1 MIKKLTSILLF
12 LIAVSPAFSQ
22 VIRDNPNRLFQLAR
36 SFETEGEMAKA
47 HDIYL
52 ELYNKNPEN
61 FNYFNSL
68 VRSSISLKKYNE
80 VEKICRAKLKKN
92 PYDANAYGILGT
104 AYYMQNKRDSAY
116 AVWDK
121 AVNLKKNNEVNY
133 RIIANYALQ
142 NRAFEKALAYL
153 KKAKEISRD
162 PAGASFDIA
171 NIYSMTMD
179 YKSAS
184 AEYCGILLKKP
195 NMFPIVERTIDKLL
209 SSQNAAKEITETFE
223 NCAAEHDENP
233 VIQKL
238 LVNIYKI
245 TGEKEKAFELIKKID
260 SAEDDNGR
268 AVLDFAVRS
277 LQSGDLEIAEKAYR
291 YLLENNENSSYLE
304 KAKFGLAK
312 SLIEK
317 NRERSGGEF
326 QEDLPLFPKKEIP
339 SEVKEAIDLLGQISG
354 NAQNGKLALSAKMLT
369 AEVCAEYPEKYPQ
382 AVSISEEIL
391 HSAKNS
397 KYSVNALLLLGKTA
411 LREGKLKK
419 AEKYFSAV
427 ARNRSVKPE
436 KKNEANYYLGKI
448 KYYNA
453 KFTEALKRLALSSN
467 YLKGDFTNDAI
478 KLKSFISIFKND
490 SLNLAEFAKGE
501 FLIEQN
507 LPDSAVKVFNKIAEN
522 KRAMILNNI
531 AGLKSA
537 EIYIALKRYNDA
549 EPILRELAKK
559 EKPEIYPDK
568 PMFLLG
574 RLLQKEEKHKES
586 LKVYNNFL
594 EKYPNSLY
602 LSVIRENINL
612 IKEEINGRNKK
623 R

>member
-1 MIKKLTSILLF
+1 MLF

>member
-1 MIKKLTSILLF
+1 MIKKITGILLF

-36 SFETEGEMAKA
+36 SFETEGEINKA

-52 ELYNKNPEN
+52 ELYNKNPGN

-179 YKSAS
+179 YKSA
-184 AEYCGILLKKP
+184 AKEYCGILLKKP
-195 NMFPIVERTIDKLL
+195 SMFPIVERTIDKLL

-223 NCAAEHDENP
+223 NCAGENDENP
-233 VIQKL
+233 AIQKL

-245 TGEKEKAFELIKKID
+245 TGKKEKAFQLIKEID
-260 SAEDDNGR
+260 SAEDNNGR
-268 AVLDFAVRS
+268 AVLDFAARS
-277 LQSGDLEIAEKAYR
+277 LQSGDLNIAEKAYR
-291 YLLENNENSSYLE
+291 YLLENNENSPYLE
-304 KAKFGLAK
+304 RAKFGLAK

-317 NRERSGGEF
+317 NRKKSDEF
-326 QEDLPLFPKKEIP
+326 QEELPLFPKREIS
-339 SEVKEAIDLLGQISG
+339 SEVKEALNLLEQISG
-354 NAQNGKLALSAKMLT
+354 NSQNGKLALSAKMLT

-382 AVSISEEIL
+382 AISISEEIL

-397 KYSVNALLLLGKTA
+397 EYSVNALLLLGKTT
-411 LREGKLKK
+411 LREGDLKK

-453 KFTEALKRLALSSN
+453 KFTEALKRLALSAN

-490 SLNLAEFAKGE
+490 SLNLAEFAKGA

-507 LPDSAVKVFNKIAEN
+507 LPDSAVKVFNEITEN
-522 KRAMILNNI
+522 KRAMILNNL
-531 AGLKSA
+531 AALKTA
-537 EIYIALKRYNDA
+537 EIYIALKRYKDA
-549 EPILRELAKK
+549 EPILKELAKK

-568 PMFLLG
+568 PAFLLG
-574 RLLQKEEKHKES
+574 RLLQKEEKLKEA